1 MNQGT
6 QLVDDKGTTQE
17 EAREIFRAFCD
28 NGFNGDISQAAL
40 VLGRTPDEV
49 QGILGSGD
57 VIDDDLMAK
66 VRGIAET
73 RGIDLGRGDS

>member
-17 EAREIFRAFCD
+17 EAREIFRAFCES
-28 NGFNGDISQAAL
+28 GFHGDISQAAL

-49 QGILGSGD
+49 QGILKSGD
-57 VIDDDLMAK
+57 IIDDDLMAK

-73 RGIDLGRGDS
+73 RGIDLGRGNS